1 MKVSLALLV
10 LAGVASVTPPPA
22 TDKPR
27 TPEVELKP
35 LSKPLYTTYFYT
47 AGEAV
52 IHGYEDA
59 TKVRVVSLE
68 KRGTI
73 WEGVVNAGE
82 TRVVSTGQGVFGF
95 IADMKATILVGTPTS
110 CSVVGYFLKDQ
121 NGSFKSNR
129 FIAQLPSGAGGA
141 QHFTLWAY
149 EPSFV
154 QLFRKGEAKAFKSA

>member
-10 LAGVASVTPPPA
+10 LAGVASVTPAPA
-22 TDKPR
+22 TDKPKTR
-27 TPEVELKP
+27 DVDIKP
-35 LSKPLYTTYFYT
+35 LSKPMYTAYFYT

-52 IHGYEDA
+52 IHGYEDT

-73 WEGVVNAGE
+73 WEGVVNAGD

-95 IADMKATILVGTPTS
+95 IADKKATILVGTPTS
-110 CSVVGYFLKDQ
+110 CTVVGYFLKDQ

-129 FIAQLPSGAGGA
+129 FFAQLPTGAGGA
-141 QHFTLWAY
+141 QHFTI
-149 EPSFV
+149 
-154 QLFRKGEAKAFKSA
+154 